1 MITELQARNRPD
13 LLTLGYNFAGLVF
26 TDEMDQQWL
35 KERFEKMQDMMEG
48 SWVYQEMTAKS
59 LEKGREEG
67 RQQGLQQAA
76 MSIVT
81 ARFPA
86 LEQLAKVIIASVS
99 DLSRL
104 EVLIVELSTS
114 SSQEQTKQLLLSL
127 VSAA

>member
-1 MITELQARNRPD
+1 
-13 LLTLGYNFAGLVF
+13 
-26 TDEMDQQWL
+26 
-35 KERFEKMQDMMEG
+35 MQDIMEG

-86 LEQLAKVIIASVS
+86 LEQLAKAIIATLS
-99 DLSRL
+99 DLNRL

-114 SSQEQTKQLLLSL
+114 SNQEQTKQLLLSL